1 MRSFLPRYKH
11 TSPFVWLVSEWVV
24 KLACPQVRRK
34 GSYKGKKIGKSSD
47 NDSFPMDACTL
58 PGILLCFVIFLGAR
72 GLKPGQFQACL
83 DVVKKLESK
92 NCVSQ
97 VLKLLPSH
105 RDFFINIQNNAIALE
120 DLKEAVSQSQIP
132 WARTVFF
139 AEEISF
145 PDGSHATDR
154 RYRN

>member
-1 MRSFLPRYKH
+1 M
-11 TSPFVWLVSEWVV
+11 
-24 KLACPQVRRK
+24 
-34 GSYKGKKIGKSSD
+34 
-47 NDSFPMDACTL
+47 
-58 PGILLCFVIFLGAR
+58 IFLSAR

-105 RDFFINIQNNAIALE
+105 RDFFINIQNNAIDLE

-132 WARTVFF
+132 WTRSGVIF
-139 AEEISF
+139 
-145 PDGSHATDR
+145 
-154 RYRN
+154 